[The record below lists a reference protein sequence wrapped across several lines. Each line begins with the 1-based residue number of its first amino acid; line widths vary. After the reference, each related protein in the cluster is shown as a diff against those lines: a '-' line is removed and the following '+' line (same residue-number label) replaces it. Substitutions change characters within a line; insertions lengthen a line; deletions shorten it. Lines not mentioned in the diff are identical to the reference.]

1 LNVEA
6 KTIRKKDVA
15 SFLDSL
21 VQDYKVFA
29 PLRRDGLILFETIA
43 SGSEAFLEYQNSKMS
58 PKDMLFPQ
66 SERLF
71 SYSSTKDEVH
81 IEAPPAEKMPQLI
94 FGIRPC
100 DAIGFTLL
108 DKVFGGNHRDPYY
121 KTRRDRTLVV
131 SLGCVRPQGTCFCT
145 SVGGGPFSV
154 EGSDLSL
161 IDIGDEYVVRISS
174 KKGAKFLEKSGL
186 ANAEETTLALAEEV
200 IETAEAGI
208 RLSFALEGLNHALNK
223 MFNDPVWQELTE
235 KCLGCGVCTYLCPT
249 CHCFDIADEAG
260 SVDGERV
267 RTWDSCQFPLFTLQ
281 ASGVNP
287 RPTVK
292 ERFRQRIMHKFSY
305 LIDDQ
310 EQIGCVGCGRCV
322 IECPVNLD
330 IRRVLA
336 VVAKMGGAK

>member
-21 VQDYKVFA
+21 VQDYEVFA
-29 PLRRDGLILFETIA
+29 PLKRDGLILFETIA
-43 SGSEAFLEYQNSKMS
+43 SGSEALLDYQNSKMS

-71 SYSSTKDEVH
+71 SYSSTKGEVR

-108 DKVFGGNHRDPYY
+108 DKVFAGDFKDPYY
-121 KTRRDRTLVV
+121 GSRKAHTLVV
-131 SLGCVRPQGTCFCT
+131 SIGCVRPQGTCFCT
-145 SVGGGPFSV
+145 SVDGGPFSA

-174 KKGAKFLEKSGL
+174 EKGAKFLEKSAL
-186 ANAEETTLALAEEV
+186 ADAEETTLALAGEV
-200 IETAEAGI
+200 IETAEAAI
-208 RLSFALEGLNHALNK
+208 RPSFELEGLKRALDK
-223 MFNDPVWQELTE
+223 MFKDPVWQELTE

-249 CHCFDIADEAG
+249 CHCFDITDEAG

-292 ERFRQRIMHKFSY
+292 ERFRQRVMHKFSY